1 MTVPNALTTLLDE
14 HNKLFMGDTINSDDY
29 KKYIE
34 SVVELMEK
42 SNVTSYHTFSL
53 LELYRIEQ
61 ITSTANKIL
70 LSLCIEKMSPIKHL
84 PCVKDILLAKVLK
97 FPFNISFEEL
107 QSICVELDFLLLYCF
122 FKDDIKQITSL
133 YNSILDAFP
142 DYKRSIFEQSIIL
155 RAIEIHSNNGGIKIS
170 QLKQELECISWFTI
184 ELTVLKASNGYNFN
198 ILFDFNTDYITITKS
213 TLPKVQP
220 ITITTELVEQERNVI
235 QNSTQVM
242 EKRISE
248 AEEEERKK
256 KEREARRK
264 KLEEEDAREEA
275 EYQEKKRKK
284 KKQKNNMKADSANEM
299 QRLLKMQQKVKIK
312 EEKDKQMSDL
322 FEKYFYRERAR
333 RSVEKEFTQ
342 KKIDEESNEIRE
354 MYRVVCE
361 SKEKMRKAEHDRRL
375 AMKSKFGKNAEV
387 LQTWLDSIGKGE
399 SEEQIAARE
408 EKIRK
413 EKEEKERQERERIA
427 AERRAKELEEKKKR
441 EEEEK
446 RIAQEKRLKEE
457 EAFKKNQEL
466 LAKKKESTTVDQY
479 TPKVSGKY
487 TKDDDGWMSKPGK
500 KSTASFS
507 SKPSKSSSYQP
518 PRSTGTASFTS
529 NRPSGTASFTSNRP
543 SGTASFTSSRPSSGV
558 PSFSSKP
565 SGVPSFSGKRG
576 TRGRGGYK

>member
-242 EKRISE
+242 EKH
-248 AEEEERKK
+248 
-256 KEREARRK
+256 
-264 KLEEEDAREEA
+264 
-275 EYQEKKRKK
+275 
-284 KKQKNNMKADSANEM
+284 SANEM

>member
-42 SNVTSYHTFSL
+42 SNVTSYHTFAL

-107 QSICVELDFLLLYCF
+107 QSICVELDVIS
-122 FKDDIKQITSL
+122 KADE
-133 YNSILDAFP
+133 
-142 DYKRSIFEQSIIL
+142 SIFEQSIIL

-235 QNSTQVM
+235 QNATQVM

-275 EYQEKKRKK
+275 EYQEKKRKEEEAEKQRK
-284 KKQKNNMKADSANEM
+284 KEEIKKMKADSANEM

-333 RSVEKEFTQ
+333 RS
-342 KKIDEESNEIRE
+342 KIDEESNEIRE

-361 SKEKMRKAEHDRRL
+361 SKEKMRKAEHERRL

-387 LQTWLDSIGKGE
+387 LQTWLDK
-399 SEEQIAARE
+399 
-408 EKIRK
+408 
-413 EKEEKERQERERIA
+413 KEEKKDKKRRIA

-446 RIAQEKRLKEE
+446 RLAQEKRLKEE

-487 TKDDDGWMSKPGK
+487 TKDDDGWI
-500 KSTASFS
+500 
-507 SKPSKSSSYQP
+507 
-518 PRSTGTASFTS
+518 STGTASFTS

-558 PSFSSKP
+558 PSFNSKP